1 MIEFNVEVPKNRS
14 IIPYVDIQVFEK
26 KNEDRKFVGFAS
38 MSLYDL
44 VPKIL
49 KDMKTNK

>member
-1 MIEFNVEVPKNRS
+1 M
-14 IIPYVDIQVFEK
+14 DIKVFEK
-26 KNEDRKFVGFAS
+26 KNEERKFVGFAS

-49 KDMKTNK
+49 KDMKSSQ